1 MIKVKNNAYEIM
13 KEMWS
18 IDEEIQRLT
27 VKLRNISH
35 ITERENLE
43 RRIDSLYADFLNYK
57 HILESVEV
65 NN

>member
-1 MIKVKNNAYEIM
+1 MIKLKNNAYEIM